1 MNDEQIR
8 IFPLG
13 DSGLTVEFGQE
24 ISIALNDQAVALA
37 KYLDNNAFQGYVES
51 VPAYASVAV
60 YYDPLQVRASY
71 PKQSTAFAS
80 VLDLVLSAIAQ
91 MKVAPSAAENV
102 VEISVI
108 FGGEAGPDL
117 DVVAEHSKLDPAEV
131 LSIFTGTTYKV
142 FMLGFL
148 PGFAYLGE
156 LDNRIA
162 SPRRDTPRTSV
173 PAGSVG
179 IAGKQTGIYALDSP
193 GGWQIIGRTNIEM
206 FTPEA
211 ETPCRLSPG
220 DRVRFIAA

>member
-60 YYDPLQVRASY
+60 YYDPLQARASY
-71 PKQSTAFAS
+71 PKQSSAFAS
-80 VLDLVLSAIAQ
+80 VQELVLSAIAQ

-102 VEISVI
+102 VEIPVI
-108 FGGEAGPDL
+108 FGGETGPDL

-162 SPRRDTPRTSV
+162 SPRRDTPRTLV

-220 DRVRFIAA
+220 DHVRFIAA